1 MDRRK
6 GTCETEIR
14 EKRHMGSAERTA
26 LNQKSKK
33 KAERAIPKKSPPCF
47 FNLVRCYVRNGIRF
61 QF

>member
-1 MDRRK
+1 
-6 GTCETEIR
+6 
-14 EKRHMGSAERTA
+14 MGSAERTA